1 MYTSQITREQ
11 FNKIAPILEGA
22 KKKTKPRKLDLY
34 DIFNGLLYV
43 VNTGCQWRNIPK
55 DYPSWKITYY
65 YFTVW
70 TKKKGEEESVL
81 DKVLK
86 KIGHTRAYTKWKK
99 TMYQHGYC

>member
-55 DYPSWKITYY
+55 DYPSWKIRS
-65 YFTVW
+65 
-70 TKKKGEEESVL
+70 KGNF
-81 DKVLK
+81 
-86 KIGHTRAYTKWKK
+86 
-99 TMYQHGYC
+99 